1 MTQRYKPN
9 TTVACII
16 YSQDQFLLVEENID
30 GQVKFNQPAGHLEAN
45 ESLIDACAREIVEE
59 TGLAI
64 EPQALVGIYQFSASP
79 ELAFVR
85 YTFCIEL
92 DSPIDAIPQ
101 DSAIVRTHWLSYA
114 QIVQLTAQLRS
125 PLVLKSIDDFI
136 AQAGLLD
143 ELPPATRD
151 TSSQTSVKRVSHH
164 FPLSL
169 LNADYLH
176 TNKSVG

>member
-9 TTVACII
+9 TTVACVI
-16 YSQDQFLLVEENID
+16 YSQGQFLLVEEHID

-45 ESLIDACAREIVEE
+45 ESLINACAREIAEE
-59 TGLAI
+59 TGLTI
-64 EPQALVGIYQFSASP
+64 MPQALVGIYQFSANQD
-79 ELAFVR
+79 LAFVR

-92 DSPIDAIPQ
+92 DTPIESIPQ
-101 DSAIVRTHWLSYA
+101 DCAIVRTHWLSYS
-114 QIVQLTAQLRS
+114 QITQRSAQLRS

-143 ELPPATRD
+143 ESPPATRD
-151 TSSQTSVKRVSHH
+151 NRPPITAKRVSHH

-176 TNKSVG
+176 TDKSVG